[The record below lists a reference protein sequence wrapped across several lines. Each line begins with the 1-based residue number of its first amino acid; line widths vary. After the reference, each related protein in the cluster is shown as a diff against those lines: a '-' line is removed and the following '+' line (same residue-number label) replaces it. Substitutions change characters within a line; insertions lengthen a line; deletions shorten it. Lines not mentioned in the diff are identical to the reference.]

1 MDRFG
6 FFQYLRLKLIAVLMR
21 MAARLRTA
29 LTPKPVLPEGVEREL
44 IRMPS
49 RDKSRFI
56 DAWVYRPSTSSTST
70 TTQPSPVLLNW
81 HGSAMVMPQLGSDLV
96 WCAQVVLQLGIAV
109 VDADYRKSPEN
120 PFPAAIEDA
129 EDALAWIEA
138 RPRQFDLGRVAVS
151 GFSSGGNM
159 ALVAASTIAKDHHAV
174 DVRAAVAFYPGGT
187 DWSIPPEEKIVAKPI
202 RPLPRSIDRF
212 IRAAYLPEESLYKD
226 PRASPALT
234 SKDLFPKNMIIFTC
248 SGDVFAP
255 EGNRLA
261 EALDDGT
268 RRVTHQEIPHT
279 PHGFDKLCKE
289 GDEMSILRNSAYEKA
304 IKSLGEALA

>member
-1 MDRFG
+1 MARFG

-21 MAARLRTA
+21 MASSLRTA
-29 LTPKPVLPEGVEREL
+29 LSPKPVLPEDVEREL
-44 IRMPS
+44 VRMPS
-49 RDKSRFI
+49 RDKNRFI
-56 DAWVYRPSTSSTST
+56 DAWVYRPSGSSTSA

-81 HGSAMVMPQLGSDLV
+81 HGSGMIMPQLGSDLL
-96 WCAQVVLQLGIAV
+96 WCAQVVRELGIAV

-151 GFSSGGNM
+151 GFSAGGNM

-174 DVRAAVAFYPGGT
+174 DVRAAVVFYPGT
-187 DWSIPPEEKIVAKPI
+187 DWSVPPEEKIVAKPI
-202 RPLPRSIDRF
+202 RPLPPRIERF
-212 IRAAYLPEESLYKD
+212 FRTAYLPEESLYTD
-226 PRASPALT
+226 PRASPGLT
-234 SKDLFPKNMIIFTC
+234 SKELFPKNMIIFTC

-261 EALDDGT
+261 KAVDDGT
-268 RRVTHQEIPHT
+268 RRVTHQEIQDA
-279 PHGFDKLCKE
+279 PHGFDKICKE
-289 GDEMSILRNSAYEKA
+289 GDELSILRKSAYEKA
-304 IKSLGEALA
+304 IKSLGDALA